1 VLMTASINPRPIL
14 LRASFTRP
22 SSMNGTPIVNKML
35 SKKGKKIG
43 ARDTD
48 VGATRAEIH
57 HVAFAALAPS
67 PRFAFG
73 RSLNRVHMHS
83 AVADDEPMP
92 HAMRF
97 PRSKRFTS
105 IELLS

>member
-1 VLMTASINPRPIL
+1 VLMTASTNPRPTL

-22 SSMNGTPIVNKML
+22 SAMSATPIVNKML
-35 SKKGKKIG
+35 LKKVKKL
-43 ARDTD
+43 ARDID
-48 VGATRAEIH
+48 VGATCAEIH

-73 RSLNRVHMHS
+73 QSLKPVHMHS